1 MNTGSFRRKTILVV
15 DDSSTIRQMLACT
28 LEEAGFEVLQGT
40 DGKDGLRQLQTN
52 PVHLIISDLNMPVM
66 DGYTFIRQVRSLED
80 RKTTPIIVLTT
91 ESTVEKKNT
100 GREAGASGWIVKP
113 FSPEKLLHA
122 IGRLLP

>member
-1 MNTGSFRRKTILVV
+1 
-15 DDSSTIRQMLACT
+15 
-28 LEEAGFEVLQGT
+28 
-40 DGKDGLRQLQTN
+40 
-52 PVHLIISDLNMPVM
+52 MPVM
-66 DGYTFIRQVRSLED
+66 DGYTFIRQVRSLEN

-91 ESTVEKKNT
+91 ESTIEKKNT